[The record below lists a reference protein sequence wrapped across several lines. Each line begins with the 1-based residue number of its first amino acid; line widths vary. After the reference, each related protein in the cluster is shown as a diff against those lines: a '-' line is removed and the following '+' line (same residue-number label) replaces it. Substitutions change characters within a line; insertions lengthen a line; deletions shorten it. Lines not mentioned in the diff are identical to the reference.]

1 MKKRTET
8 NIEKLKNQRRLN
20 VQEQIAVKKD
30 SILKEA
36 KYWRDNGVP
45 NPLVTV
51 FNENEIE
58 IEKSIMLE
66 YEQDFPGI
74 STDEG
79 MILSENEKFYEF
91 NADLNY
97 DRTELI
103 ELYSFVDVSDRFEI
117 EEHKKGIGK
126 TYGLIAMEVLK
137 ELNKNKKTKA

>member
-20 VQEQIAVKKD
+20 VQEQIAVRKD

-45 NPLVTV
+45 EPLRKV
-51 FNENEIE
+51 FTENGIE
-58 IEKSIMLE
+58 IEKSIMIE

-79 MILSENEKFYEF
+79 MILTEKGKFYEF
-91 NADLNY
+91 DVDLNK

-117 EEHKKGIGK
+117 EEYRKGIGK
-126 TYGLIAMEVLK
+126 TYGFIAMEVLN
-137 ELNKNKKTKA
+137 ELNKK

>member
-1 MKKRTET
+1 MKKRIET

-20 VQEQIAVKKD
+20 VKEQIALKKD

-36 KYWRDNGVP
+36 KYWRENGVP
-45 NPLVTV
+45 KPLIKV
-51 FNENEIE
+51 FNENGIE
-58 IEKSIMLE
+58 IEESIIIE

-79 MILSENEKFYEF
+79 IILTEKGKFYEF
-91 NADLNY
+91 DADLND
-97 DRTELI
+97 DRTKLI

-126 TYGLIAMEVLK
+126 TYGFIAMEVLK
-137 ELNKNKKTKA
+137 ELNKK

>member
-1 MKKRTET
+1 MKKKTEK
-8 NIEKLKNQRRLN
+8 NIDKLRDQRRLN

-45 NPLVTV
+45 KPLIKV
-51 FNENEIE
+51 FTEKGIE
-58 IEKSIMLE
+58 IEKSIVLE

-79 MILSENEKFYEF
+79 MILSENGKFYEF
-91 NADLNY
+91 DADLND

-103 ELYSFVDVSDRFEI
+103 ELHSFVDVSDRFEI
-117 EEHKKGIGK
+117 EKHKKGIGK
-126 TYGLIAMEVLK
+126 TYGFIAMEVLK
-137 ELNKNKKTKA
+137 ELNKET

>member
-20 VQEQIAVKKD
+20 VQEQIAIRKD

-36 KYWRDNGVP
+36 KYWRDNVVP
-45 NPLVTV
+45 EPLKKV
-51 FNENEIE
+51 FTKNGIE

-66 YEQDFPGI
+66 YQQDFPGI

-79 MILSENEKFYEF
+79 IVLTQDGKFYEF
-91 NADLNY
+91 DADLNA

-103 ELYSFVDVSDRFEI
+103 ELYSFIDVSDKFEVND
-117 EEHKKGIGK
+117 HKKGIGK
-126 TYGLIAMEVLK
+126 TYGFIAMEVLN
-137 ELNKNKKTKA
+137 ELNKR

>member
-20 VQEQIAVKKD
+20 VQEQGAVKKD

-45 NPLVTV
+45 EPLNKV
-51 FNENEIE
+51 FTANGIE
-58 IEKSIMLE
+58 IEKSIILE
-66 YEQDFPGI
+66 YEQDYPGI

-79 MILSENEKFYEF
+79 LILTEEGKFYEF
-91 NADLNY
+91 DADLNK

-103 ELYSFVDVSDRFEI
+103 ELFSFVDVSDKFEI
-117 EEHKKGIGK
+117 KEHKKGIGK
-126 TYGLIAMEVLK
+126 TYGFVAMEVLN
-137 ELNKNKKTKA
+137 ELNKK